1 MRIWEVKVMRNAE
14 EIFKKLDLETEESR
28 EKFNYVILDQED
40 EINVNCLGL
49 TTNSY

>member
-1 MRIWEVKVMRNAE
+1 MGNAE

-28 EKFNYVILDQED
+28 EKFNYGFLDQED
-40 EINVNCLGL
+40 EINVNGLGL